1 MDKHLPDG
9 FNLQASI
16 RLQRIWYNM
25 VVMVC
30 LFLAPS
36 TFCSLGCYCLHYK
49 VPFCWSGFYPR
60 IKLRCELF
68 ATVLEALDSRWNLKL
83 CFADRHQYCS
93 FSLGRWSVAAT
104 AFVRRRPFSK
114 VPSSNLGFY
123 LIPEGIVN
131 FAVSKAEIVCPAQAI
146 PISWM
151 AIPALTGVGWTMRFW
166 LWPHLSHI

>member
-49 VPFCWSGFYPR
+49 VPFCWSCFYHR
-60 IKLRCELF
+60 IKLRCEPF

-83 CFADRHQYCS
+83 CFAERHQYCS
-93 FSLGRWSVAAT
+93 FSLGRLSVAAT
-104 AFVRRRPFSK
+104 ASVRRRPFSK

-151 AIPALTGVGWTMRFW
+151 AIPAVTSTVNQVD
-166 LWPHLSHI
+166 